1 MGVNNTATFIDRLAR
16 WVADEVAPALDLYAP
31 VEGDL
36 DGNMP
41 ERIHPS
47 VHVAFVPPE
56 GMLAGDRTAPSITVL
71 PTETIEG
78 VGLARRTTVAL
89 YLTLWN
95 PGHWDADGNFT
106 ASMDG
111 WRDVANAMDVV
122 VDKVMSAETIAGR
135 SVDYTV
141 GITHG
146 LMNREKE
153 IPSFYPFWLARV
165 TFVLQG
171 GAPLKSRKTKY
182 QQFL

>member
-1 MGVNNTATFIDRLAR
+1 MGVNNTATFIDRLAG
-16 WVADEVAPALDLYAP
+16 WVEDEVAPALKLFAP

-41 ERIHPS
+41 ERICPS

-56 GMLAGDRTAPSITVL
+56 GMLDGDRTAPSITVL
-71 PTETIEG
+71 PIETAEG
-78 VGLARRTTVAL
+78 LSLARRTTVGL
-89 YLTLWN
+89 YLTVWN
-95 PGHWDADGNFT
+95 PGHWDAEGNFT

-111 WRDVANAMDVV
+111 WRDVANAIDVI
-122 VDKVMSAETIAGR
+122 VDKVMSAEVIAGR
-135 SVDYTV
+135 TVDYTD

-146 LMNREKE
+146 LMSREKE

-165 TFVLQG
+165 VFTLQG

-182 QQFL
+182 QKFL